1 MPDWVTK
8 TQSLFTAVA
17 PFISG
22 GTALFSG
29 IKVFLG

>member
-1 MPDWVTK
+1 MPDWITK
-8 TQSLFTAVA
+8 AQSLFTGFA
-17 PFISG
+17 PFKSG